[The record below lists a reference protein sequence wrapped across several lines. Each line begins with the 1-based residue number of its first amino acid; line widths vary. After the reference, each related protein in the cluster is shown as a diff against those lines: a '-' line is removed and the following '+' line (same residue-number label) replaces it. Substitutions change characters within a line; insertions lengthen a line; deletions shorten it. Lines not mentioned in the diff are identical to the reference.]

1 MLEIEL
7 KIALTKQQ
15 YKKIKNYFDDKFQYS
30 GSVIESDVYF
40 NGIDRDFSKTDE
52 TFRLRK
58 VERETNTSVFV
69 TYKGAKL
76 NKAIKA
82 RKELEVSV
90 SDYGT
95 MLGVISSLGFKE
107 AAHVKKQRY
116 YYTDGS
122 ITATLDDVNG
132 LGEFLELEIL
142 APDQDDVD
150 KYSAQLFDLLST
162 LKLDR
167 KAVTTSSYLEMLLKK
182 QR

>member
-7 KIALTKQQ
+7 KIALTNKQ
-15 YKKIKNYFDDKFQYS
+15 YETIKKFFDAKFEFS

-52 TFRLRK
+52 AFRLRK
-58 VERETNTSVFV
+58 VERENNTSIFV

-76 NKAIKA
+76 NKTIKA

-95 MLGVISSLGFKE
+95 MLGIISSLGFKE
-107 AAHVKKQRY
+107 TAHVKKQRY

-122 ITATLDDVNG
+122 ITATLDNVKD

-142 APDQDDVD
+142 APDQEDVD
-150 KYSAQLFDLLST
+150 KYSAQLFDLLT
-162 LKLDR
+162 NLKLDK
-167 KAVTTSSYLEMLLKK
+167 KAATTSSYLEMLLNK